1 LGNETIIVLKNGTR
15 VRFTPISLK
24 IIEELETFFAERDI
38 PEEEIPLYLAVL
50 ARQRHSHVTFKR

>member
-24 IIEELETFFAERDI
+24 IIEELEEFFAERDI
-38 PEEEIPLYLAVL
+38 PAKKIPLYLAL
-50 ARQRHSHVTFKR
+50 LTRHKRSRNL